1 MEVTWLPFELH
12 PEVPAAG
19 LSRAEFFGAER
30 SAQMEQ
36 HVQRMGEEV
45 GLTMRT
51 RDRLI
56 NTRLA
61 LAAAEFAREQ
71 GRFEAMHRELFEG
84 HWHGT
89 ARLEDPDELARLGAR
104 AGLDPAAL
112 REALDGGRF
121 EPELDRWR
129 GEATGMGINAIP
141 AHVIGGRYLV
151 VGAQPYDVFREVLR
165 QVEAAARAG

>member
-1 MEVTWLPFELH
+1 MELTWLPFELH
-12 PEVPAAG
+12 PEVPAEG

-30 SAQMEQ
+30 SVQMEER
-36 HVQRMGEEV
+36 VQQMGEAV

-71 GRFEAMHRELFEG
+71 GRYDAMHRALFEG

-89 ARLEDPDELARLGAR
+89 ARLEEPDELARLGAR
-104 AGLDPAAL
+104 AGLDPLAL
-112 REALDGGRF
+112 REALESGRF
-121 EPELDRWR
+121 EPVLDRWR
-129 GEATGMGINAIP
+129 SEATAVGINAIP
-141 AHVIGGRYLV
+141 AHVFGGRYLV
-151 VGAQPYDVFREVLR
+151 VGAQPGDVFREVLR
-165 QVEAAARAG
+165 RVEEAARAG